1 MNFSSEKNNY
11 FFDLKLVS
19 VDFLEEKFHALNL
32 QPLMSSEEVDEMLS
46 YDITTSSLAVPIIN
60 KSNDK
65 IIDVYVVVGTNDYM
79 DCTSLCNG
87 LRKVQTIVLDFIN
100 CQKNDNLI
108 ISYNQNDLNK
118 ISNSYLQQK
127 DITKQLLH
135 LLFKIDNNNIMLI
148 EREGED

>member
-19 VDFLEEKFHALNL
+19 VDFLEEKFHTLNL

-135 LLFKIDNNNIMLI
+135 LLFKIDNNIMLI

>member
-19 VDFLEEKFHALNL
+19 VDFLEEKFHTLNL